1 MGSIPFANIY
11 EVIEKCYLVL
21 IGQNFIMMKIQAR
34 HTKALLISD
43 VLNKYKAK
51 FKFKYF
57 RSTSVYLRY
66 FFILIKVGGYHRK
79 KKS

>member
-11 EVIEKCYLVL
+11 EVVEKCYLVL

-34 HTKALLISD
+34 HTKALLISA

-57 RSTSVYLRY
+57 RST
-66 FFILIKVGGYHRK
+66 
-79 KKS
+79 